1 MWFEGYVCSIDRL
14 FLDHLVELARDGKGG
29 LFADSRLHFYHLH
42 GRQWL
47 MIALARAA
55 SENPGMLA
63 PHGDFF
69 IHFALEDEPH
79 VVIRH
84 FAARTAL
91 ALVES
96 GSLEVGKD
104 IVTRLASVNRSTL
117 PVKSSSGY
125 RRISR
130 SGGWGD
136 RAKRFSFGYDISRY
150 WFEYLGICFAK
161 DSSDIEVEA
170 EKVLCDDWKLSE
182 TGYWDRDE
190 RHRRKLFRDQE
201 TWHSHGSYPST
212 DDLDFY
218 LSYHALMTVAG
229 KLLATIPRH
238 QDPNNSDNEF
248 EEWFRRHLLSRQDG
262 YWLADRRDPAPLE
275 WPDWKNEKQEQEDDW
290 RPSVCRS
297 DFEHS
302 LGLGKD
308 KLSLWG
314 YWNTVSGKREETI
327 HISSALVTSDR
338 SFALLRALQTATDS
352 RAYKIPDAGDE
363 LEIDESD
370 FQLKGWVEN
379 RDSETGRD
387 EFDPVGRGYTVSATQ
402 AGRVRV

>member
-1 MWFEGYVCSIDRL
+1 MG
-14 FLDHLVELARDGKGG
+14 
-29 LFADSRLHFYHLH
+29 
-42 GRQWL
+42 
-47 MIALARAA
+47 
-55 SENPGMLA
+55 
-63 PHGDFF
+63 
-69 IHFALEDEPH
+69 
-79 VVIRH
+79 
-84 FAARTAL
+84 T
-91 ALVES
+91 
-96 GSLEVGKD
+96 
-104 IVTRLASVNRSTL
+104 
-117 PVKSSSGY
+117 
-125 RRISR
+125 
-130 SGGWGD
+130 
-136 RAKRFSFGYDISRY
+136 
-150 WFEYLGICFAK
+150 CFAK
-161 DSSDIEVEA
+161 NSSDIEVEA

-182 TGYWDRDE
+182 NGYWDRDE

-201 TWHSHGSYPST
+201 TWHSHGSYPRT
-212 DDLDFY
+212 DDLGFY
-218 LSYHALMTVAG
+218 LSYHGLMTVAG
-229 KLLATIPRH
+229 KLLATVPRH
-238 QDPNNSDNEF
+238 QTPNDPDNEF
-248 EEWFRRHLLSRQDG
+248 ERWLRRHLLSRQDG

-308 KLSLWG
+308 KLNLSG

-370 FQLKGWVEN
+370 FQLKGWVED

-387 EFDPVGRGYTVSATQ
+387 EFDPWAGAIRYPPLKPAEFVRDLFQLKADKECRVWQLQEGGGYKEVLWAQVWGSGHSQDGQYYETEGEHGRRLQASHAFITEFLGKVNRALIVEVQIGRRILRDPYERRKDGGRGYVPPYTKIFILRADGQTYSL
-402 AGRVRV
+402 